1 MYISYKFSKFAHF
14 TAEIFYCK
22 VDAKEGIGMEKL
34 FNSPILD
41 KIYETRCDEFE
52 SKILQK
58 NESTDFHESLK
69 IEEQLRNLINKT
81 VKNQK
86 SREAIMKKLNEYEL
100 SVSNTLDLWNKE
112 YYKLGIIDSEKI
124 IKEIKGV

>member
-1 MYISYKFSKFAHF
+1 
-14 TAEIFYCK
+14 
-22 VDAKEGIGMEKL
+22 MEKL

-41 KIYETRCDEFE
+41 KIYEARCDEFE
-52 SKILQK
+52 SKILQNNK
-58 NESTDFHESLK
+58 STDFHESLK

-124 IKEIKGV
+124 MKEIKGV